1 MTNTERIKA
10 LEDQLK
16 ELQSQ
21 LDNLKNNKLEVV
33 RSYTGEIFSPYEG
46 NQYRRLLSEDIPIWE
61 QFNPSENTWDLMP
74 EEKSDYMES
83 IYKKEY

>member
-46 NQYRRLLSEDIPIWE
+46 NQYRRLLSDDIPIWE
-61 QFNPSENTWDLMP
+61 QFNSSENTWILMS
-74 EEKSDYMES
+74 EDKSDYMES
-83 IYKKEY
+83 IYKTEY